1 MIKMLMSYWRI
12 FLLINGA
19 SFLFAKYSNI
29 SEFRSSDTFKIRTTD
44 DIDLI
49 STTWNHGKEKNNNNQ
64 YLHHSFESNNKMIRR
79 KADLLSHLL
88 KIHID
93 RLRNETDEVELVFLV
108 DGSGSIGLNNFRSE
122 LNFVKKLLSEFTVE
136 PLTTRVAIVTFGG
149 RRNINRNVDQ
159 ISKTGSDN
167 HKCYLLN
174 RQLNNISYTGG
185 GTYTRG
191 ALFEAL
197 AILEKGREAAKKVI
211 FLITDGFSNG
221 GDPRP
226 VADLLKNAGVMIFT
240 FGIRTGNVKE
250 LHDIASNPGY
260 THSYFLDSFA
270 EFEALARRA
279 LHHDLKTG
287 KYVPVA
293 VSSDCDILCMNNE
306 MNKVREKNCCDDLA
320 ICSCGITTGH
330 YACICPVGF
339 FGSGFKGSCQ
349 PCPNGTYASGY
360 ISGDSTSICI
370 PCPDVNHVTLKVPAT
385 TVEDC
390 VCAFGF
396 TTDGKKCEVITCPKL
411 KVPENGYLV
420 KANAC
425 SNVVNAACG
434 IRCRIGFQLTGDS
447 IRLCEKDGTW
457 SGNEPQCSPLR
468 APLHGRVRCQHDE
481 VYQDRMKEDLT
492 SYPIDTRCQFRCDVG
507 YQLRGSKVR
516 NCLPVSRWDGL
527 ETTCK
532 PIKCEPLKQLANGM
546 IYPTNCTGPEKLSF
560 AMNCTILCKEG
571 YKLEGPRSR
580 FCGGR
585 AGVWSQRCSVN
596 RCVDSTPPVIACPS
610 SITIESLPNKNY
622 AYVNWTVPEA
632 TDNDSDSV
640 VVWSKPH
647 IVLPRKMKIGTRTI
661 VYVAQDASRNK
672 AKCKFQ
678 VKVIDKEPPMV
689 ENCIDPP
696 VIFSDRENGA
706 INVTW
711 NEPGFYDNSKLPIR
725 IEQSHRL
732 EDNVFPIGKTQI
744 IYNATDMYGNI
755 ANCILN
761 ITVKNVCKNVTLPSD
776 KSINCLYNSN
786 QTSQCITTCNE
797 GYELVQETSYLGPVN
812 EDMPFKCN
820 SENETSNDYVISDC
834 LESEQLK
841 TVYVEGNI
849 ALEGDT
855 KSFCNNST
863 NLRELTDRITEDLRS
878 KLIDICNNDVE
889 CNLVSFDPECEDDF
903 FTSKN
908 LYSSLVRFRRNERKD
923 EDKIKRKKEKIEIKF
938 KFIGKIIKENPDN
951 PKKAL
956 QKLRDKIQMMTHSGE
971 LNLLNNKTN
980 QEIAKL
986 ALNLHI
992 VFGEIQD
999 FCEPGSIPRKHT
1011 CIKCP
1016 LGTFHDTSARQ
1027 CRPCPF
1033 GEYQDVS
1040 GSIQCKQCPEHTYTR
1055 RMRTKSLQECIS
1067 VCQPGYYSKR
1077 RHHGSIIS
1085 VEPCMSCTFGFY
1097 QPKYGQITCLPCPA
1111 NTTTQNRGSITINE
1125 CINLDIT
1132 KNDICYTK
1140 PCLNDGQCLEKE
1152 DEDYICECRD
1162 YYVGTQC
1169 EIFQNPCKSSPC
1181 LNEGLCIVH
1190 EANKNMP
1197 YYCSCK
1203 SAYTGQNCEVYIDEC
1218 THNPCQNDGKC
1229 VSTENDYVCIC
1240 KDGFEGDFCETSVNY
1255 CDLMPCEKGS
1265 TCNIVNQTWYCS
1277 CISGF
1282 LGRRC
1287 NLLPC
1292 DWLPCHENSICINIM
1307 EKNAT
1312 RNSYRCEC
1320 PIGYTGKDCTKKIDY
1335 CSSSPCKNGG
1345 QCKSISFNYT
1355 CICPLS
1361 FIGNNCEIELTS
1373 DYIMHFVRSSTTN
1386 YVMMKG
1392 PIKNISQLTITVW
1405 LQSMDTFNYGTVL
1418 SYATPDEDNALT
1430 VTDYNGFVLY
1440 INGHE
1445 VVTDIKVNDGYW
1457 HFLCITWENTN
1468 GSWNIFLDGILKDTG
1483 TNLAKGLTIPGNGS
1497 FIIGQEQD
1505 RMGGGFSESESFVGN
1520 ITLLDIWDSTFT
1532 NDYIMHLYRTCEK
1545 YYGTLF
1551 TWSHILEHI
1560 YGDIMIINS
1569 QFCRGCS
1576 LPVVPFKG
1584 NVNTTEDLLEATYYC
1599 DTGYVLKFGGKE
1611 QQVLRR
1617 KCLKNGEWE
1626 GSDTPKCLKVKCGF
1640 PGYFPRGYIR
1650 GWSYFFGDEIYYS
1663 CISGYE
1669 LHGSVRRI
1677 CKSNGKWSGL
1687 PPLCIG
1693 VTCKSL
1699 LAPENGDI
1707 EYIIEENERD
1717 DITILQAGQQI
1728 EFKCNSG
1735 FRLVGEKY
1743 LTCLET
1749 GIWNHDNPVC
1759 IPYSCPPPIKIEHGY
1774 MKVITNGNEKSFSSS
1789 KFKENSTN
1797 DPFARNYFYGDTIE
1811 YFCDPGYKFEN
1822 NNSSTMFILQCSN
1835 NGLWSS
1841 YFPNCILIKCP
1852 WPNPVEEGKIFLS
1865 IKGNLTLEIPTV
1877 SEGSYWTQHF
1887 NNKELKEN
1895 FVLNTEIV
1903 VTCNSGYTLIGKN
1916 SRICSNEGIWI
1927 PDNQICEPRKC
1938 SVSNHL
1944 VSRFLNINA
1953 LNNVHNKS
1961 EKYKEE
1967 SYKNMN
1973 NSYGN
1978 IHFYIE
1984 GDIYNKRILMTC
1996 QNNMSH
2002 SNAFTDD
2009 EKLNITW
2016 ICNETNQW
2024 KLVNFLQYNNKFIQ
2038 IHDSKNETCEGVL
2051 CATFINITNINMN
2064 DLKNAINIFTFS
2076 CQRNYV
2082 LEGTETLT
2090 CHSNGTWSAMPLC
2103 KHMTCRNP
2111 ILPFNTVLKQNE
2123 TDYNV
2128 DDIIHF
2134 ECIPGYRIFGQSTA
2148 KCLSNGKWSKMRGRC
2163 SKISCGKPVV
2173 PPGIIVQG
2181 PSYLFREQLAYI
2193 CPNGKKVGSIT
2204 CKSDGKWSD
2213 PPQCT
2218 NK

>member
-1 MIKMLMSYWRI
+1 MLMSHWRI
-12 FLLINGA
+12 LLLINGV

-29 SEFRSSDTFKIRTTD
+29 SEFRSSNTFKIQTAD
-44 DIDLI
+44 GIDLI
-49 STTWNHGKEKNNNNQ
+49 STIWNHGKEHNNKNQ
-64 YLHHSFESNNKMIRR
+64 YLDKNFESSNKMIRR

-88 KIHID
+88 KIHIN

-159 ISKTGSDN
+159 ISKTGRDN

-197 AILEKGREAAKKVI
+197 AILEKGREGAKKVI

-250 LHDIASNPGY
+250 LHDIASNPEY

-293 VSSDCDILCMNNE
+293 VSSDCDILCMSNE

-330 YACICPVGF
+330 YACICPIGF

-447 IRLCEKDGTW
+447 IRLCGKDGTW
-457 SGNEPQCSPLR
+457 SGNEPQCSLKTCPALR
-468 APLHGRVRCQHDE
+468 APLHGRVRCQHDD
-481 VYQDRMKEDLT
+481 VYQDRMKDDLT
-492 SYPIDTRCQFRCDVG
+492 SHPIDTRCQFRCDVG

-546 IYPTNCTGPEKLSF
+546 IFPTNCTGPEKLSF
-560 AMNCTILCKEG
+560 AMNCTVLCKEG

-580 FCGGR
+580 YCGGR

-596 RCVDSTPPVIACPS
+596 RCVDNTPPVIACPS

-622 AYVNWTVPEA
+622 AYVNWTIPEA

-647 IVLPRKMKIGTRTI
+647 VVLPRKMKIGTRTI

-696 VIFSDRENGA
+696 VILSDRETGA
-706 INVTW
+706 INITW

-732 EDNVFPIGKTQI
+732 EDNAFPIGKTQI

-761 ITVKNVCKNVTLPSD
+761 ITVKDVCKNITLSSN
-776 KSINCLYNSN
+776 KRINCLYNSN
-786 QTSQCITTCNE
+786 ETSQCMNICNE
-797 GYELVQETSYLGPVN
+797 GYELVQETTYLGPMN

-820 SENETSNDYVISDC
+820 SENGTSNDYVISDC

-849 ALEGDT
+849 VLEGDT

-863 NLRELTDRITEDLRS
+863 NLRELTDRITEDLKS

-889 CNLVSFDPECEDDF
+889 CNLVSFDPECEDDI

-908 LYSSLVRFRRNERKD
+908 LYSSLVRFRRNERQD
-923 EDKIKRKKEKIEIKF
+923 EDKIKRKREKIEIKF
-938 KFIGKIIKENPDN
+938 KFIGKIIKENLDD
-951 PKKAL
+951 PKKGL
-956 QKLRDKIQMMTHSGE
+956 QKLREKIQLMTHSGE
-971 LNLLNNKTN
+971 LDLLNNKTN

-1016 LGTFHDTSARQ
+1016 LGTFHDISARR

-1033 GEYQDVS
+1033 GEYQDAS

-1085 VEPCMSCTFGFY
+1085 VEPCISCTFGFY

-1111 NTTTQNRGSITINE
+1111 NTTTQNRGSVTINE

-1152 DEDYICECRD
+1152 DEDFSCECRD

-1169 EIFQNPCKSSPC
+1169 EIFQNPCRSSPC

-1190 EANKNMP
+1190 EANKKMP

-1255 CDLMPCEKGS
+1255 CDSMPCEKGS

-1277 CISGF
+1277 CKSGF

-1320 PIGYTGKDCTKKIDY
+1320 PIGYTGKDCSRKIDY
-1335 CSSSPCKNGG
+1335 CSISPCKNGG
-1345 QCKSISFNYT
+1345 QCKNISFNYT
-1355 CICPLS
+1355 CICPPS

-1392 PIKNISQLTITVW
+1392 PIKNMSQLTITVW

-1418 SYATPDEDNALT
+1418 SYATHDEDNALT

-1440 INGHE
+1440 INGHG
-1445 VVTDIKVNDGYW
+1445 VVTDIKINDGYW

-1520 ITLLDIWDSTFT
+1520 ITLLDIWDSAFT

-1545 YYGTLF
+1545 YYGTLY

-1560 YGDIMIINS
+1560 YGDIMIIS
-1569 QFCRGCS
+1569 SHFCRGCS
-1576 LPVVPFKG
+1576 LPVVPFRG
-1584 NVNTTEDLLEATYYC
+1584 NINTTEDLLEATYYC

-1611 QQVLRR
+1611 QEVLRR

-1669 LHGSVRRI
+1669 LHGSIRRV
-1677 CKSNGKWSGL
+1677 CKSNGKWSGS

-1728 EFKCNSG
+1728 EFKCDSG

-1759 IPYSCPPPIKIEHGY
+1759 IPYSCPPP
-1774 MKVITNGNEKSFSSS
+1774 
-1789 KFKENSTN
+1789 
-1797 DPFARNYFYGDTIE
+1797 
-1811 YFCDPGYKFEN
+1811 
-1822 NNSSTMFILQCSN
+1822 
-1835 NGLWSS
+1835 
-1841 YFPNCILIKCP
+1841 
-1852 WPNPVEEGKIFLS
+1852 
-1865 IKGNLTLEIPTV
+1865 
-1877 SEGSYWTQHF
+1877 
-1887 NNKELKEN
+1887 
-1895 FVLNTEIV
+1895 
-1903 VTCNSGYTLIGKN
+1903 
-1916 SRICSNEGIWI
+1916 
-1927 PDNQICEPRKC
+1927 
-1938 SVSNHL
+1938 
-1944 VSRFLNINA
+1944 
-1953 LNNVHNKS
+1953 
-1961 EKYKEE
+1961 
-1967 SYKNMN
+1967 MN
-1973 NSYGN
+1973 
-1978 IHFYIE
+1978 
-1984 GDIYNKRILMTC
+1984 
-1996 QNNMSH
+1996 
-2002 SNAFTDD
+2002 
-2009 EKLNITW
+2009 
-2016 ICNETNQW
+2016 
-2024 KLVNFLQYNNKFIQ
+2024 
-2038 IHDSKNETCEGVL
+2038 
-2051 CATFINITNINMN
+2051 
-2064 DLKNAINIFTFS
+2064 
-2076 CQRNYV
+2076 CQRNYI

-2090 CHSNGTWSAMPLC
+2090 CHSNGTWSAMPSC
-2103 KHMTCRNP
+2103 KHVTCRKP
-2111 ILPFNTVLKQNE
+2111 TLPVTAVLKQNE

-2128 DDIIHF
+2128 DDIINF

-2148 KCLSNGKWSKMRGRC
+2148 KCLPNGKWSKMRGRC